1 MNIHVSNNLA
11 LIIIKKIVQELQRK
25 IKRII
30 LGETDSELLSFEMD
44 QV

>member
-30 LGETDSELLSFEMD
+30 LGEADSDLLSFEVD

>member
-25 IKRII
+25 IKRIR

>member
-11 LIIIKKIVQELQRK
+11 LIIIKKIIQELQRK

-30 LGETDSELLSFEMD
+30 LGETDSDLPSFEMD

>member
-25 IKRII
+25 IKRIRV
-30 LGETDSELLSFEMD
+30 GETDSELLSFEMD